1 MGRRPIEIL
10 IVEDNAADVVLTTT
24 ALRDAKIANEVHV
37 VNDGERA
44 LAFLRRE
51 GEYPNVPSPDIVF
64 LDMSLPKIDGHEVLA
79 QMKADPELRRIPVV
93 VVSGSNAD
101 ADIRRAYD
109 EQIAGYIVKPASH
122 DEYFSAIR
130 SVKELWFHVV
140 TLPPRGAVSGK

>member
-140 TLPPRGAVSGK
+140 TLPPKGAVSGN

>member
-24 ALRDAKIANEVHV
+24 ALRDAKIANEVYV
-37 VNDGERA
+37 VNDGEKA

-51 GEYPNVPSPDIVF
+51 GEYSSAPCPDIVF
-64 LDMSLPKIDGHEVLA
+64 LDMSLPKINGHEVLA
-79 QMKADPELRRIPVV
+79 VMKADLELRRIPVV

-140 TLPPRGAVSGK
+140 TLPPKGAVSGE